1 MKIYTKKGDKGYTS
15 TVKGERISKSDILL
29 DLQGGV
35 DEINANIGFLRSLV
49 EEIKDEERK
58 NYIDSMLKEIQY
70 HLFRMGVEISSQ
82 FKDKYITDELV
93 GFLEK
98 EIDNMTS
105 KTEPIKNFIHYF
117 GPKQAT
123 HSHVIRTITRRTERI
138 FVEVLGDQEYPES
151 YSYIN
156 RLSDYFYT
164 LARYISFQE
173 GYGDEIMKLR

>member
-29 DLQGGV
+29 ELQGGI
-35 DEINANIGFLRSLV
+35 DEINANIGFLRSLI
-49 EEIKDEERK
+49 EEIKDDNRRQ
-58 NYIDSMLKEIQY
+58 YISGMLKEIQY
-70 HLFRMGVEISSQ
+70 HLFRMGVEVSSQ
-82 FKDKYITDELV
+82 FKDVYITPEHIS
-93 GFLEK
+93 FLEK
-98 EIDNMTS
+98 EIDNMTAE
-105 KTEPIKNFIHYF
+105 TEPIKNFIHYY
-117 GPKQAT
+117 GPKQST

-138 FVEVLGDQEYPES
+138 FVRLLEGREYTES

-164 LARYISFQE
+164 LARYIAFAE